1 MTAMRKRCVLRH
13 QAQTRSHD
21 VCAKHQDTLRATDGG
36 AKNSEMLGEAVTT
49 VARSFG
55 ILQRCRDKVTAA
67 LAVIRTAR
75 PNVLWGLKALVNIAP
90 SVALEPGVAKVF
102 HMPQGRSA
110 EELLAVARDAMDK
123 VAPFTKEFLA
133 AGLPPAVLTDLPK
146 QIADLSAARLAKS
159 EASREFT
166 LTSGIIDERLD
177 AGGEAIRIALTI
189 LDNSPARPTD
199 AVKDL
204 RMAKRI
210 GPSTAKAVTPE
221 TPASATTDT
230 TAPAQATKIA

>member
-1 MTAMRKRCVLRH
+1 
-13 QAQTRSHD
+13 
-21 VCAKHQDTLRATDGG
+21 
-36 AKNSEMLGEAVTT
+36 
-49 VARSFG
+49 
-55 ILQRCRDKVTAA
+55 
-67 LAVIRTAR
+67 
-75 PNVLWGLKALVNIAP
+75 
-90 SVALEPGVAKVF
+90 
-102 HMPQGRSA
+102 MPQGRSI

-133 AGLPPAVLTDLPK
+133 AGLPPAVLTDLPR

-159 EASREFT
+159 DASREYT
-166 LTSGIIDERLD
+166 LTSGIIDEGLD
-177 AGGEAIRIALTI
+177 AGDEAIRIALTI
-189 LDNSPARPTD
+189 LDNSPAKPTD

-230 TAPAQATKIA
+230 TAPAQATMSTKIA